1 MANRLFDTPELVD
14 VERDLPGETGMWTIG
29 FDLQAA
35 SSAVTLY
42 VQDPC
47 SETPTY
53 VAGATDASSPKV
65 YIITSFSATV
75 SARRN
80 NRCALGIELELVSE
94 LLAEGGTEG
103 AAEYVLWNGISTW
116 DPNAQPS
123 LQNNDVI
130 TVARQALIQDTVS
143 FAVSKYATLTVV
155 DDYVVHLGVQA
166 AMDLSA
172 QGYTETI
179 DQFGQLR
186 IKATGAPIVVSPY
199 YPTLGVAVTGPLK
212 VLIANPSA
220 YQTYSAYNNRTNIVG
235 YQPLAI
241 AFDPSSS
248 VRAV

>member
-14 VERDLPGETGMWTIG
+14 VERDAPGETGMWTIG

-47 SETPTY
+47 SETGTF
-53 VAGATDASSPKV
+53 VAGATDASNPKV
-65 YIITSFSATV
+65 YIITAFSATV

-123 LQNNDVI
+123 LQNNDVA
-130 TVARQALIQDTVS
+130 TVAVQAAIQDTV
-143 FAVSKYATLTVV
+143 ALAIVKYATITVV
-155 DDYVVHLGVQA
+155 DDYVLHLGVQA
-166 AMDLSA
+166 ALDLSA

-186 IKATGAPIVVSPY
+186 LKATGAPIVVSPY
-199 YPTLGVAVTGPLK
+199 YPKLGVAVTGPLK
-212 VLIANPSA
+212 VLITNPAA
-220 YQTYSAYNNRTNIVG
+220 YQSYSAYNNRTNIWG
-235 YQPLAI
+235 DQIIAI
-241 AFDPSSS
+241 AFDPSS
-248 VRAV
+248 AVKAV